1 MQRAFAILSAL
12 AAAAAV
18 LACPGDEH
26 DHVHQ
31 HGKREYPQVPLTAP
45 TRPLEWSDVNVIHTT
60 DSHGW
65 LLGHQHLSFPEPNY
79 SGDFGDFASFVTRMK
94 AIAKEKDVDL
104 LLIDTGDLHDG
115 TGLSD
120 GFPAGQVDGHET
132 NNFIMDLPYDVLA
145 IGNHELYD
153 YANTYDMYTNFAPYW
168 NGRYLSSNV
177 NITVYTGSGNETTSV
192 PVGERFVKFKTG
204 KGRSVTSLGVLYDFT
219 GNDVNTTVQTVAKM
233 VKEDWFTEAIKD
245 EPDFF
250 LLLGHMPVRYDNWP
264 TVYKAI
270 RKVHKYTPIL
280 IFGGHTH
287 IRDCTQL
294 DGRSMSLESG
304 RYMET
309 VGWMSANLSGS
320 DTENIT
326 FTRRYLD
333 ANRVTYEYH
342 ANKSNSTFDTTAGK
356 NITAGLQ
363 KLWNTYDL
371 SFLYGTAPQ
380 DYTLSRDPYPSNG
393 SVLSLLVSEALPYAL
408 SINNTRVNIPNII
421 LTNSGE
427 LRYDIFAG
435 SFNENDQLTALPF
448 ADAFLYIPNIT
459 LSVAEQ
465 VLPGLNKDGENDRRS
480 LDLLEREA
488 ERYARGDVSVRYN
501 AWLEEMS
508 ARRIRSRADSDDANL
523 TLGYVTSDQCPG
535 DGDDTPHTALPYHSS
550 PDYISSD
557 SPSVSN
563 DTLIDFVFINF
574 IEDDVLEILNSVQS
588 DTKYTDSDVLSYSPI
603 LASAV
608 LGLYAQGNWN

>member
-1 MQRAFAILSAL
+1 MQRASAILSAL

-18 LACPGDEH
+18 LACPGEEH
-26 DHVHQ
+26 DHVHAYQ
-31 HGKREYPQVPLTAP
+31 KREYPQVPLTP
-45 TRPLEWSDVNVIHTT
+45 PSRPLVWSDVNVIHTT

-79 SGDFGDFASFVTRMK
+79 SGDFGDFASFVTHMK
-94 AIAKEKDVDL
+94 AIAEEKDVDL

-120 GFPAGQVDGHET
+120 GFPPGQVDGHET
-132 NNFIMDLPYDVLA
+132 NKFIMDLPYDVLA

-177 NITVYTGSGNETTSV
+177 NITVYTGNGNETMSV
-192 PVGERFVKFKTG
+192 PVGERYVKFKTG
-204 KGRSVTSLGVLYDFT
+204 KGRSVTSLGILYDFT

-233 VKEDWFTEAIKD
+233 VKEDWFTEAIKE

-264 TVYKAI
+264 TVYDAI

-287 IRDCTQL
+287 IRDCTQF
-294 DGRSMSLESG
+294 DGRSIALESG

-309 VGWMSANLSGS
+309 VGWLSANLSGS

-342 ANKSNSTFDTTAGK
+342 TNTSNSTYDTTAGR
-356 NITAGLQ
+356 NITTGLQ
-363 KLWNTYDL
+363 QLWDTYDL
-371 SFLYGTAPQ
+371 SYLYGTAPQ
-380 DYTLSRDPYPSNG
+380 DYTLSRNPYPSNG
-393 SVLSLLVSEALPYAL
+393 SVLSLLVTEALPYAL
-408 SINNTRVNIPNII
+408 MINNTRVNIPNII
-421 LTNSGE
+421 LVNSGE
-427 LRYDIFAG
+427 LRYDVFAG
-435 SFNENDQLTALPF
+435 DSPLPF

-459 LSVAEQ
+459 LAVAEQ
-465 VLPGLNKDGENDRRS
+465 VLPGLNDDGDDDRRRS
-480 LDLLEREA
+480 LERAAEREA
-488 ERYARGDVSVRYN
+488 ERYARGDVSVRFN

-508 ARRIRSRADSDDANL
+508 TRRVRSRADDDNL

-535 DGDDTPHTALPYHSS
+535 VGDDTPHIAVPYYSS

-557 SPSVSN
+557 APSVSN
-563 DTLIDFVFINF
+563 DTLIDLVFINF
-574 IEDDVLEILNSVQS
+574 IEADVLEILNDVQS
-588 DTKYTDSDVLSYSPI
+588 DTTYTESDVLSYSPL

-608 LGLYAQGNWN
+608 LGLYAQEYWN